1 MTFIRIL
8 ILTALALASGV
19 SAFADVAGK
28 WTAEF
33 ETPIGTQK
41 YTFDLKIDGTTL
53 TGKATS
59 PRGTQDIIEGKVNG
73 EDISFVEMLDIQGQQ
88 IRVEYKGKINGDDL
102 KLTRKVGD
110 FGETEAVAKR
120 VK

>member
-1 MTFIRIL
+1 MTFIRISV
-8 ILTALALASGV
+8 LTALALAFGL
-19 SAFADVAGK
+19 SALADVNGK

-41 YTFDLKIDGTTL
+41 YTFDLKIDGSTL

-59 PRGTQDIIEGKVNG
+59 PRGTQDIKEGKVNG
-73 EDISFVEMLDIQGQQ
+73 DDISFVEMADIQGQQ
-88 IRVEYKGKINGDDL
+88 MRIEYKGKINGDEL

-110 FGETEAVAKR
+110 FGQTEATAKR